1 MITFAQEEKN
11 LYHRFAIS
19 GSAKIPGKTGRVV
32 VEHILRELSRY
43 MWYALDSGAIISRKV
58 ISDKYK
64 PSNLFQERL

>member
-11 LYHRFAIS
+11 PYDRFAIS

-32 VEHILRELSRY
+32 VEHILRQLSKY
-43 MWYALDSGAIISRKV
+43 MWYALDGGAIISRKV